1 MTEFS
6 DKVVLITG
14 GSRGIGKAIA
24 ELFINENAT
33 VIVTYRNSIDNEY
46 FNSKNIFHFKC
57 DVADMKSVQD
67 VTDGILK
74 EHSKI
79 MRSSNTFLKPI
90 FMQTLLVAILT

>member
-24 ELFINENAT
+24 ELFISENAT

-46 FNSKNIFHFKC
+46 FNSKNIFHG
-57 DVADMKSVQD
+57 A
-67 VTDGILK
+67 L
-74 EHSKI
+74 
-79 MRSSNTFLKPI
+79 
-90 FMQTLLVAILT
+90 A